1 MKSSESDWKSLPTLN
16 FSWTRHDE
24 HAAESLQILM
34 IQLFLERLSYQRG
47 KPYATMSK
55 VIMGSGVAWANTKVF
70 QPSGKN
76 STNTCIRSFSFLVAE
91 SPWTSITQSQT
102 LTTINANRHRRAR
115 FHTFVGQPLSKQ
127 LYPELSITS
136 LFWGCVHS
144 AHMLFLVSQILD
156 AVDLNSIADA
166 LMSWISWPHISFGRK
181 ILESR

>member
-1 MKSSESDWKSLPTLN
+1 MKVITNSKFQLNQTWWTRSRVTSDLDDTAVSREVVLPTGKTLRDN
-16 FSWTRHDE
+16 V
-24 HAAESLQILM
+24 ES
-34 IQLFLERLSYQRG
+34 Y
-47 KPYATMSK
+47 Y
-55 VIMGSGVAWANTKVF
+55 GVWANTKVF

-76 STNTCIRSFSFLVAE
+76 NTNTCILSFSFLVAE
-91 SPWTSITQSQT
+91 SPWSSITQSQT
-102 LTTINANRHRRAR
+102 LTTINANRHRRVR

-136 LFWGCVHS
+136 LFWCCVHS